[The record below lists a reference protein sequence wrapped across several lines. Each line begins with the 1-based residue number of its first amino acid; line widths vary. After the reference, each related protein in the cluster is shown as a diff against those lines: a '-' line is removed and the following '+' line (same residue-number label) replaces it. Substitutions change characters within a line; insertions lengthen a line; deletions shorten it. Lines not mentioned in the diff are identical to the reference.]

1 MEEFDDQLPG
11 RRFDDPWKQR
21 QRNFTNTQK
30 LQQKL
35 QTANIQILE
44 RGLLSYGSSE
54 ERKNK
59 NPNTYDTEYKGR
71 GEIHR
76 LDAMSRPVTDHQSPG
91 LEHCLQCT

>member
-1 MEEFDDQLPG
+1 MGDGPWETMEEFDDQLPG

-35 QTANIQILE
+35 QTAKYSNFRKRI
-44 RGLLSYGSSE
+44 LSYGSSE

-59 NPNTYDTEYKGR
+59 NPNT
-71 GEIHR
+71 
-76 LDAMSRPVTDHQSPG
+76 
-91 LEHCLQCT
+91 